1 MHSDDIG
8 ELSPEELS
16 ALAVLDHPQ
25 PYKQARRSRK
35 GKSRQTYRRRYSHL
49 IGGWNRWFRAYAAV
63 TGYQRALSQVRAND
77 IKDGKIEFP
86 SEPPT
91 EMHVDWWRR
100 KILADQKAEV
110 RATLAANDHMRG
122 ISPKERKRIND
133 ANRKL
138 KRSADTYHSGEN
150 VPSKYNVER
159 KLMSPAEQKKY
170 DNEKRRIAQKERRA
184 AKRIAA

>member
-8 ELSPEELS
+8 ELSPGELS

-25 PYKQARRSRK
+25 PYKQTRRSRK
-35 GKSRQTYRRRYSHL
+35 GRSRQTYRRRYSHL
-49 IGGWNRWFRAYAAV
+49 IDGWNRWFRAYAAM

-77 IKDGKIEFP
+77 IRDGRVEFP
-86 SEPPT
+86 YDPPT

-100 KILADQKAEV
+100 KVLADYKAEV
-110 RATLAANDHMRG
+110 RATLEANDRMRG

-138 KRSADTYHSGEN
+138 KRSADTYHSGED
-150 VPSKYNVER
+150 VPKKYNVER
-159 KLMSPAEQKKY
+159 KLMSPDEQKEHDK
-170 DNEKRRIAQKERRA
+170 EKRRIKQKERRA